1 MDIKSV
7 VSDLENLEV
16 SALELAEGN
25 ISPAGLNSDLGDIA
39 DSAHALKVSL
49 TKKPDDKTTAQSLLF
64 QLQWI
69 GVMGM
74 AGREDEADA
83 AYVKAQKLAQQLVD
97 AGH

>member
-7 VSDLENLEV
+7 VSDLENIEI

-49 TKKPDDKTTAQSLLF
+49 TEKPDDKTPAQSLLF
-64 QLQWI
+64 QLQWL

>member
-49 TKKPDDKTTAQSLLF
+49 TKKPDDKTTAQKLLF

-69 GVMGM
+69 GIMGM
-74 AGREDEADA
+74 SGREEEADA
-83 AYVKAQKLAQQLVD
+83 AFIKAQELAQELID

>member
-7 VSDLENLEV
+7 VSELENIEI

-49 TKKPDDKTTAQSLLF
+49 TKKPDDKTPAQSLLF
-64 QLQWI
+64 QLQWL

-74 AGREDEADA
+74 AGREEEADA
-83 AYVKAQKLAQQLVD
+83 AYVKAQEFAQELID